1 MLRKRSR
8 GNDVIEKTPL
18 GNRIVRIARRHGTK
32 THFSKNWY
40 LKLYRGGRVTYL
52 PLFEGKKRSTDLAD
66 DIKNYLRRDGKTI
79 EDAKREFLDGVPE
92 PSTAIYA
99 TIGEILD
106 FHAAN
111 VARLEVKDHTA
122 REYRYSLLLVVRHAL
137 AFQKGERLV
146 YERGKKLDF
155 TEFRELSTAILTE
168 RLAKDFKEAFV
179 GGRKDGE
186 ATLAAQRSANSYL
199 GNAQAVFSKD
209 ALRLYRGD
217 GIRLPDLHG
226 FTEELAF
233 RKTKRKYFPPGD
245 VEISQLLQGT
255 GKLDG
260 DAEKVFILALFFGL
274 RREEILECRFGWTRT
289 TGKIIVEP
297 VGDFNTKSGEARE
310 IENKG
315 AWERL
320 GTLIEN
326 PPRSADYVL
335 TGNRAERTATVRRCI
350 DYIRSKGLKEDKP
363 LHELRKLYGCFRAT
377 VTGDLFLVQKE
388 LGHATVEVTHD
399 YYATQRVS
407 NPDLV
412 EMWCT
417 KYPPSGGQN
426 SP

>member
-1 MLRKRSR
+1 M
-8 GNDVIEKTPL
+8 
-18 GNRIVRIARRHGTK
+18 
-32 THFSKNWY
+32 
-40 LKLYRGGRVTYL
+40 YRGGKVTYL

-217 GIRLPDLHG
+217 GIRLPTCTD
-226 FTEELAF
+226 
-233 RKTKRKYFPPGD
+233 
-245 VEISQLLQGT
+245 S
-255 GKLDG
+255 
-260 DAEKVFILALFFGL
+260 
-274 RREEILECRFGWTRT
+274 
-289 TGKIIVEP
+289 
-297 VGDFNTKSGEARE
+297 
-310 IENKG
+310 
-315 AWERL
+315 
-320 GTLIEN
+320 
-326 PPRSADYVL
+326 PRSWRSGRPR
-335 TGNRAERTATVRRCI
+335 GNT
-350 DYIRSKGLKEDKP
+350 SP
-363 LHELRKLYGCFRAT
+363 RAT
-377 VTGDLFLVQKE
+377 LRFLSCCREPGNSTGIRESVHSRTFLRP
-388 LGHATVEVTHD
+388 AT
-399 YYATQRVS
+399 RG
-407 NPDLV
+407 NP
-412 EMWCT
+412 
-417 KYPPSGGQN
+417 
-426 SP
+426 